1 MEAAGERLEAE
12 LGRILGTCMGAWE
25 AASSLA
31 ALRPV
36 TVYDAVNVAVW
47 IKAVAKSPVCH
58 SLPSFFIREHPNDI
72 LHGTCLHL
80 CDNVLGACVR

>member
-1 MEAAGERLEAE
+1 VEAAGERLEAE

-36 TVYDAVNVAVW
+36 TVFDAVNVAVW

-58 SLPSFFIREHPNDI
+58 SLPSF
-72 LHGTCLHL
+72 L
-80 CDNVLGACVR
+80 